1 MDVVADRQVLAR
13 RQRQDAQPGVLGRRP
28 EEGEKMIHG
37 SVDISI
43 SLCLQALNCNRICG
57 CRTTGAA
64 PFGLFTSNCSAR
76 VQDCSSNSGGPTPLR
91 AFGPSVSGPAGWT
104 RVVLM
109 VESLPGMMKR
119 KARRSLAAMVIATT
133 LMGGCATGDTGAAEV
148 WDPIETPNRFL
159 FSINRVVDIIALR
172 PVAVIYRDW
181 VPEPAQKSVR
191 NLLDN
196 LGEPVTAI
204 NEVVQGDPS
213 RAATTMARF
222 LVNSTI
228 GVAGLFDVATMLGL
242 ERTKEDAGKTIGL
255 YAGVEPENGGFYLML
270 PVIGPSN
277 ARDGTGLMM
286 DYLVDPFRILTFN
299 LAIDWTAYQAAR
311 YGMNVVDYRSRTIFA
326 LDDLEK
332 NSVDYYAALRSAYTQ
347 NRADLIRQKR
357 EKTDTKGELERR
369 DNLALVR

>member
-1 MDVVADRQVLAR
+1 M
-13 RQRQDAQPGVLGRRP
+13 
-28 EEGEKMIHG
+28 MI
-37 SVDISI
+37 
-43 SLCLQALNCNRICG
+43 
-57 CRTTGAA
+57 
-64 PFGLFTSNCSAR
+64 
-76 VQDCSSNSGGPTPLR
+76 
-91 AFGPSVSGPAGWT
+91 
-104 RVVLM
+104 
-109 VESLPGMMKR
+109 R
-119 KARRSLAAMVIATT
+119 KARHALVAMTVGAALVS
-133 LMGGCATGDTGAAEV
+133 GCASGDTGANEV
-148 WDPIETPNRFL
+148 WDPIETPNRIV
-159 FSINRVVDIIALR
+159 FSLNRVVDIIALR

-204 NEVVQGDPS
+204 NEVFQGNPN

-228 GVAGLFDVATMLGL
+228 GVAGLFDVATQLGL

-270 PVIGPSN
+270 PGLGPSN
-277 ARDGTGLMM
+277 ARDATGLMI

-299 LAIDWTAYQAAR
+299 LAVDWTAYQAAR
-311 YGMNVVDYRSRTIFA
+311 YGMNVIDYRSRTIFA

-357 EKTDTKGELERR
+357 EKTDTKSELERC